1 MIKFLINGIY
11 NALGFSK
18 TESRGVLIL
27 ILVMGVS
34 IAISQFYVHSLRRNN
49 NLTPENV
56 EALRMWVAE
65 VESSYE
71 RKKEVEFDK
80 SVFLPVSKPY
90 LSSKKETKKWKPKPK
105 PMVEKEIEIV
115 DINAANE
122 EDLMQIRGIGPSYS
136 RRIIKF
142 RDLLGGFTSMD
153 QLQEVYGLPSE
164 TVDELSS
171 HLTIATPPMKIK
183 INSDS
188 AKVLARHPYITFDL
202 AWVIINYRKQNGD
215 IGSSEDLK
223 KIKALD
229 EKTFL
234 QLRPYID

>member
-1 MIKFLINGIY
+1 MIKFLINGLY
-11 NALGFSK
+11 NAFGFSK
-18 TESRGVLIL
+18 TESRGVLVLIL
-27 ILVMGVS
+27 IMGVS
-34 IAISQFYVHSLRRNN
+34 IGISQFYIQSLRKNSKQA
-49 NLTPENV
+49 PENK
-56 EALRMWVAE
+56 EELRMWIAE

-71 RKKEVEFDK
+71 RKEEEFDK

-90 LSSKKETKKWKPKPK
+90 LSTKKEINKRKPKPK
-105 PMVEKEIEIV
+105 PKVKKEIEII
-115 DINAANE
+115 DINSAKA
-122 EDLMQIRGIGPSYS
+122 EDLMQVQGIGPSYS
-136 RRIIKF
+136 NRIIKF
-142 RDLLGGFTSMD
+142 RDLLGGFTSID

-188 AKVLARHPYITFDL
+188 AKVLARHPYISYDL

-215 IGSSEDLK
+215 IGSSDDLK

-229 EKTFL
+229 EETFL
-234 QLRPYID
+234 QLKPYID